1 MIFEMFSYNFIVRA
15 FIVGTL
21 VSLCAALLG
30 VTLVLKRYSMI
41 GDGLS
46 HVGFG
51 ALAVAAA
58 LNLAPLEVA
67 VPVIIIA
74 AFLLLRLSEN
84 SKINGDAA
92 IAIISSTALAIGV
105 VFVSVSGVNTDLNS
119 YLFGSI
125 LATTTADAI
134 MCGILALVV
143 IVIFILFYNK
153 IFAVTF
159 DETFSRAT
167 GLKTGVYNTVIA
179 LLTALTIVIG
189 MRIMGTLLISAL
201 IIFPALSSMRVCKK
215 FKSVI
220 LCSGVLEGGVRFSG
234 SEWVGIGW
242 MLLASFVYLAYWRG
256 HEDRKMLTRIYGITF
271 PKKKMLD
278 EYLVLLEEAKKRD
291 HRKIGK
297 EMQLF
302 MFSETVGKGLPMWL
316 PKGTALRLRLQEFL
330 LRIQTRYDYQEVI
343 TPPIGN
349 KLLYVTSGH
358 YAKYGKDAFQPIH
371 TPEEGEEYFL
381 KPMNCPHHCEIYKNF
396 PRSYKDLPL
405 RIAEFGT
412 VCRYEQS
419 GELHGLTRV
428 RSFTQDDA
436 HIFCR
441 PDQVKDEFLRVM
453 DIISIVFRSMNF
465 QNFEAQISLRDKVN
479 REKYIGSDD
488 NWEKAEQ
495 AIIEACEEKGL
506 PAKIEYGEAAFY
518 GPKLDF
524 MVKDAIG
531 RRWQLGTIQV
541 DYNLPERFELEY
553 MGSDNQKHRPVM
565 IHRAPFGSMERFVAV
580 LIEHTAGKFPLW
592 LTPDQVAILPISEK
606 FNEYAEQVKMYLK
619 MHEIRA
625 IVDDRNEKIG
635 RKIRDNEMKRI
646 PYMLIVGEK
655 EAENGENIN

>member
-1 MIFEMFSYNFIVRA
+1 MFDMIFEMFSYNFIVRA

-67 VPVIIIA
+67 VPIIIIA

-125 LATTTADAI
+125 LATTTADAV

-220 LCSGVLEGGVRFSG
+220 LCSGVLLLCCFF
-234 SEWVGIGW
+234 VGMCVSYSCDTPTG
-242 MLLASFVYLAYWRG
+242 ASVVIVNAAVFLIFRLV
-256 HEDRKMLTRIYGITF
+256 EFINSKIRKNNL
-271 PKKKMLD
+271 
-278 EYLVLLEEAKKRD
+278 KRD
-291 HRKIGK
+291 
-297 EMQLF
+297 
-302 MFSETVGKGLPMWL
+302 
-316 PKGTALRLRLQEFL
+316 
-330 LRIQTRYDYQEVI
+330 
-343 TPPIGN
+343 
-349 KLLYVTSGH
+349 
-358 YAKYGKDAFQPIH
+358 
-371 TPEEGEEYFL
+371 
-381 KPMNCPHHCEIYKNF
+381 
-396 PRSYKDLPL
+396 
-405 RIAEFGT
+405 
-412 VCRYEQS
+412 
-419 GELHGLTRV
+419 
-428 RSFTQDDA
+428 
-436 HIFCR
+436 
-441 PDQVKDEFLRVM
+441 
-453 DIISIVFRSMNF
+453 
-465 QNFEAQISLRDKVN
+465 
-479 REKYIGSDD
+479 
-488 NWEKAEQ
+488 
-495 AIIEACEEKGL
+495 
-506 PAKIEYGEAAFY
+506 
-518 GPKLDF
+518 
-524 MVKDAIG
+524 
-531 RRWQLGTIQV
+531 
-541 DYNLPERFELEY
+541 
-553 MGSDNQKHRPVM
+553 
-565 IHRAPFGSMERFVAV
+565 
-580 LIEHTAGKFPLW
+580 
-592 LTPDQVAILPISEK
+592 
-606 FNEYAEQVKMYLK
+606 
-619 MHEIRA
+619 
-625 IVDDRNEKIG
+625 
-635 RKIRDNEMKRI
+635 
-646 PYMLIVGEK
+646 
-655 EAENGENIN
+655 